1 MGTNYYVRRASCK
14 DGCTHCAEATLIHL
28 GKSSMGWKF
37 GFYIPNAYPREK
49 AYEMWL
55 IRLDG
60 FLSAGGHI
68 EDEYGQ
74 VATKQELL
82 DLIEAK
88 QHLRSHTQPRPD
100 ERRAWRERGMT
111 DLYDSL
117 QRAYFLC
124 EGYDFCDREFS

>member
-1 MGTNYYVRRASCK
+1 MGTNYYIRTASCPSA
-14 DGCTHCAEATLIHL
+14 CAHCAEPTLIHL

-37 GFYIPNAYPREK
+37 GFYIPDVYPREK

-55 IRLDG
+55 TRLDG

-68 EDEYGQ
+68 EDEYGR
-74 VATKQELL
+74 VVTKQELL

-88 QHLRSHTQPRPD
+88 QHLRSHTRPRRD
-100 ERRAWRERGMT
+100 ERHAWRERGML
-111 DLYDSL
+111 DMYDRL
-117 QRAYFLC
+117 QEAYFLC